1 MEPGQSAPYG
11 ASVHADGVNFALY
24 SSLAESVE
32 LCLFDAAHRET
43 RRLSLP
49 EQSGDVW
56 HGFVPGLTTGQR
68 YGYRVYGPW
77 EPTGGRL
84 CNPAKLLVDPYA
96 RQIAGEFRWH
106 PAVRGRSKVD
116 SAPFVPKSV
125 VRAPGE
131 APGRSPGIP
140 WRDAVFYETNLRG
153 FTMRFPGVSDAERGT
168 FRGFTNAAVIAYLRS
183 LGVTTIELLPI
194 HAYIDEHHLAKR
206 GLRNYWG
213 YNSIAFFAPMPRFG
227 GEDPVAEFRDMVRA
241 IHDAGLEVVL
251 DVVYN
256 HTGEGNHYGPTVSF
270 RGLDN
275 PAYYRLHPAD
285 RSQYIDDTGCGNTI
299 NADSEVV
306 QALVLDSLVYWH
318 REMGVDGFR
327 FDLATVLGRHAQ
339 GFSTTHPL
347 LAAIAR
353 HPLLQSAKLVAEP
366 WDPGPGGYQLGKF
379 PAPFT
384 ELNDKFRDGAR
395 RFWRGDARM
404 SGELARRMHGS
415 ADLFEE
421 SGRAPHASVN
431 KITSHD
437 GFTLADVVAYEERHN
452 QANGEH
458 NRDGNRYNFSRNYG
472 VEGVTTD
479 PEILRMRRQQRLNLL
494 ATLLCSQGTPFLL
507 AGDEVG
513 HSQGGNNNAYA
524 QDNETGWVDWRGLE
538 EDPGFTDALRTLLAI
553 RREFPLLC
561 LDRYIHGR
569 DRRDGVETAVGWINP
584 DGRLRTDED
593 WDFGHSFGLLL
604 ERREDHRQLTAI
616 AVLMNAWHDV
626 LYYDLAPLVPGCRWT
641 CRFSSAAASLDENGC
656 KVLLPGH
663 SIAVIAG
670 HGVVA

>member
-1 MEPGQSAPYG
+1 
-11 ASVHADGVNFALY
+11 
-24 SSLAESVE
+24 
-32 LCLFDAAHRET
+32 
-43 RRLSLP
+43 
-49 EQSGDVW
+49 
-56 HGFVPGLTTGQR
+56 
-68 YGYRVYGPW
+68 
-77 EPTGGRL
+77 
-84 CNPAKLLVDPYA
+84 
-96 RQIAGEFRWH
+96 
-106 PAVRGRSKVD
+106 
-116 SAPFVPKSV
+116 
-125 VRAPGE
+125 
-131 APGRSPGIP
+131 
-140 WRDAVFYETNLRG
+140 
-153 FTMRFPGVSDAERGT
+153 
-168 FRGFTNAAVIAYLRS
+168 
-183 LGVTTIELLPI
+183 
-194 HAYIDEHHLAKR
+194 
-206 GLRNYWG
+206 
-213 YNSIAFFAPMPRFG
+213 
-227 GEDPVAEFRDMVRA
+227 
-241 IHDAGLEVVL
+241 
-251 DVVYN
+251 
-256 HTGEGNHYGPTVSF
+256 
-270 RGLDN
+270 
-275 PAYYRLHPAD
+275 
-285 RSQYIDDTGCGNTI
+285 
-299 NADSEVV
+299 
-306 QALVLDSLVYWH
+306 
-318 REMGVDGFR
+318 
-327 FDLATVLGRHAQ
+327 
-339 GFSTTHPL
+339 
-347 LAAIAR
+347 
-353 HPLLQSAKLVAEP
+353 
-366 WDPGPGGYQLGKF
+366 
-379 PAPFT
+379 
-384 ELNDKFRDGAR
+384 
-395 RFWRGDARM
+395 M

-670 HGVVA
+670 HGLVA